1 MQVLYSNIKQ
11 LRLQNNMTQGELA
24 EKMGYSDRSIIAKI
38 EHGEIDLPMSR
49 VERFAEIFD
58 VTPEVLCGW
67 VSESDTKAETAQEQT
82 DTSSYQ
88 TRADQVMQRIIS
100 SFQQAVDMSDGSIA
114 TGEVQANMLADIS
127 LTLAMIL
134 DKMERG

>member
-1 MQVLYSNIKQ
+1 MHDLYSNIKR
-11 LRLQNNMTQGELA
+11 LRKENGMTQTELA
-24 EKMGYSDRSIIAKI
+24 ERVGYNAKI
-38 EHGEIDLPMSR
+38 SVSKVEHGRINLQISK
-49 VERFAEIFD
+49 VEMFAKALG
-58 VTPEVLCGW
+58 VPPEVLCGW
-67 VSESDTKAETAQEQT
+67 VSESDTKTETAQEQT